1 MIQLLKSILI
11 QMIHEIKR
19 DDIKCIFA
27 THLSSQHS
35 TNWSRFDNLLEGG
48 LASDW
53 LIHIT

>member
-27 THLSSQHS
+27 THLSSQHL